1 MFDFS
6 EFCRII
12 DEEKS
17 SKPPPEE
24 WDLLRARK
32 EKIEKLAKK
41 DSHWQGLS

>member
-1 MFDFS
+1 MLDFT

-12 DEEKS
+12 DEGKR
-17 SKPPPEE
+17 SKPPSEE
-24 WDLLRARK
+24 KDLLHARE